1 MDLPALLG
9 RAPELALI
17 DELAHSNAPGVEH
30 AKRYEDITDV
40 LAAGID
46 VFSTVNV
53 QHLESLNDRVAEL
66 TGTRVR
72 ETVPDSV
79 IAVADEIVL
88 VDLTPEALIARLQA
102 GKVYPQERVEAALNH
117 FFRIE
122 NLSALREVAL
132 REVAEEVE
140 TKRRVSPFAPERALL
155 GTREDRPQPP
165 AASSQAIQERLLA
178 LVTPDPQSQR
188 VVRRAARSA
197 QRLDGELDLLYV
209 RPPGREPSARE
220 REQLEALR
228 RLAAV
233 LGAHL
238 LLEEGD
244 DVAEIAA
251 RVARE
256 RGTTYVLIGV
266 AERAARAC
274 AASPSRSTTACSSC
288 CRASTCGSSPTA
300 GVSRLSADR
309 ADASGPANVN
319 SGWVGGGFECRWRG
333 CAMFVGIIATNIAH
347 PRFRARTPPQTHPY
361 PAAVDVRRSLP
372 RTINAPPTRRSA
384 TSTAAGRRARPA
396 SSAGRAAAPRARR
409 RPP

>member
-1 MDLPALLG
+1 MAAGVGKTYRMLQEGQAEAEAGRDVVVGLVETHGRVETAVLVDGLEVIPRRRVEYRGTEFEEMDLPGILE
-9 RAPELALI
+9 RAPELVLI

-30 AKRYEDITDV
+30 AKRYEDITAV
-40 LAAGID
+40 LSAGID
-46 VFSTVNV
+46 VFSSVNV

-72 ETVPDSV
+72 ETVPDAV

-88 VDLTPEALIARLQA
+88 VDLTPEALISRLRA

-140 TKRRVSPFAPERALL
+140 TKRRISPFAPEHEPL
-155 GTREDRPQPP
+155 GTREDRPQAP
-165 AASSQAIQERLLA
+165 AASAQAIQERLLA
-178 LVTPDPQSQR
+178 LVTPQPHSQR

-197 QRLDGELDLLYV
+197 QRFNGELDLLYV
-209 RPPGREPSARE
+209 RPYGREPSAQE

-228 RLAAV
+228 RLASA

-256 RGTTYVLIGV
+256 RGSTYVLMGIPGPRRGLRRLAEPLHDRLLKLLPGV
-266 AERAARAC
+266 DLRI
-274 AASPSRSTTACSSC
+274 
-288 CRASTCGSSPTA
+288 
-300 GVSRLSADR
+300 VADR
-309 ADASGPANVN
+309 TGDSA
-319 SGWVGGGFECRWRG
+319 E
-333 CAMFVGIIATNIAH
+333 TN
-347 PRFRARTPPQTHPY
+347 
-361 PAAVDVRRSLP
+361 
-372 RTINAPPTRRSA
+372 
-384 TSTAAGRRARPA
+384 RP
-396 SSAGRAAAPRARR
+396 
-409 RPP
+409 

>member
-1 MDLPALLG
+1 MAAGVGKTYRMLQEGQAEAEAGRDVVVGLVETHGRAETAALVEGLEVIPRRPVPYRGTRLEEMDLPALLE

-30 AKRYEDITDV
+30 AKRYEDIVYV
-40 LAAGID
+40 LAVGID

-53 QHLESLNDRVAEL
+53 QHFESLNDRVAEL

-140 TKRRVSPFAPERALL
+140 TKRRVSPFAPEREPL
-155 GTREDRPQPP
+155 GTREDRPQAPSP
-165 AASSQAIQERLLA
+165 SAQAIQERLLA

-209 RPPGREPSARE
+209 RHPGREPSASE

-228 RLAAV
+228 RLASM

-256 RGTTYVLIGV
+256 RGTTYVLMGIPRERRGLRRLGEPLHDRLLKLLPGV
-266 AERAARAC
+266 DLRI
-274 AASPSRSTTACSSC
+274 
-288 CRASTCGSSPTA
+288 
-300 GVSRLSADR
+300 VADR
-309 ADASGPANVN
+309 A
-319 SGWVGGGFECRWRG
+319 E
-333 CAMFVGIIATNIAH
+333 
-347 PRFRARTPPQTHPY
+347 
-361 PAAVDVRRSLP
+361 RRSP
-372 RTINAPPTRRSA
+372 
-384 TSTAAGRRARPA
+384 
-396 SSAGRAAAPRARR
+396 
-409 RPP
+409 